1 MHNNYIKKFL
11 VAATVFILLFQKINA
26 QNNAGILRDAKSF
39 EQKFDEPSALE
50 KYKMLATADSSDI
63 FVLVKCAELNCSIGD
78 RQKDKKIKTA
88 YFDSAFVYAA
98 KAYRADKLN
107 ADACYAMAL
116 VAAKKTETGDDNKEV
131 VEDVKQI
138 KLFADASLAINPNN
152 SKANYILGK
161 WHFELIRLSWL
172 KRAAI
177 KTFYGGIPD
186 TQIDSAIYFMER
198 SRAADIYFAMDFLD
212 LAKVYQYDHQPGKAI
227 EVLNALIKLPNRT
240 ADDSAIKQE
249 GKQMLASLQ

>member
-1 MHNNYIKKFL
+1 MHSYSTKKIL
-11 VAATVFILLFQKINA
+11 SAVIFILLLNKINA
-26 QNNAGILRDAKSF
+26 QSNALLLKDAKSF

-50 KYKMLATADSSDI
+50 KYKLVAAADSSDI
-63 FVLVKCAELNCSIGD
+63 FVLVKCAELYCSIGE
-78 RQKDKKIKTA
+78 RQKDKKLKSA
-88 YFDSAFVYAA
+88 YFDSAAVYAL
-98 KAYRADKLN
+98 KAYHANKLN

-116 VAAKKTETGDDNKEV
+116 VAAKKTETDDDNKIV

-138 KLFADASLAINPNN
+138 KIFADAALVINPNHA
-152 SKANYILGK
+152 KANYILGK

-186 TQIDSAIYFMER
+186 TQIDSAIYYMER
-198 SRAADIYFAMDFLD
+198 SRTADTYFALDYLD

-227 EVLNALIKLPNRT
+227 EVLNALIKLPNRA
-240 ADDSAIKQE
+240 ADDGTIKDE
-249 GKQMLASLQ
+249 GKQLLASMQ

>member
-1 MHNNYIKKFL
+1 MRNHHIKKL
-11 VAATVFILLFQKINA
+11 SAAIIFTLLFNQINA
-26 QNNAGILRDAKSF
+26 QNNAALLRDARSF

-50 KYKMLATADSSDI
+50 KYKLVAAADSSDV
-63 FVLVKCAELNCSIGD
+63 FALVKCAELNCSIGE
-78 RQKDKKIKTA
+78 RQKDKKMKA
-88 YFDSAFVYAA
+88 SFFDSASEYAA
-98 KAYRADKLN
+98 KAYRVNKSN

-138 KLFADASLAINPNN
+138 KIYADAALAVNPNN

-186 TQIDSAIYFMER
+186 TQIDSAIYFMEK
-198 SRAADIYFAMDFLD
+198 SRAADTYFALDYLD

-227 EVLNALIKLPNRT
+227 EVLNTLIKLPNRT
-240 ADDSAIKQE
+240 ADDSSIKEE
-249 GKQMLASLQ
+249 GKQLLASMQ